1 MCLSSPFFFVVFF
14 FCVVWLWLGCV
25 RGLVGILCPNTT
37 DSGSARGDRPR
48 SFDVECPVSGGFDG
62 QGGGSFTRRFCVR
75 VSISLDLDNTAS
87 TSNYLSA
94 NCSEAPPSIP

>member
-1 MCLSSPFFFVVFF
+1 MCLSSPFLLEAKPQ
-14 FCVVWLWLGCV
+14 CADRLRLGCA
-25 RGLVGILCPNTT
+25 RGPVGILCPNTT

-62 QGGGSFTRRFCVR
+62 QGVGSFTRRFCVR